1 MSIEITCNTEGFEE
15 FKQSMQQFDSE
26 LQNQVHEQLALW
38 AADVENFARQLVP
51 VKTGRLR
58 GSIFTRVQEWV
69 ANIGAEAPYAMFI
82 EFGTRHVQARP
93 YLYPA
98 LDEALPRLEAAIDE
112 AITAAKREAN
122 L

>member
-1 MSIEITCNTEGFEE
+1 MSIEITCDTEGFEE

-58 GSIFTRVQEWV
+58 GSIFTRVHEWV

-98 LDEALPRLEAAIDE
+98 LEENLPRLEAAIDE